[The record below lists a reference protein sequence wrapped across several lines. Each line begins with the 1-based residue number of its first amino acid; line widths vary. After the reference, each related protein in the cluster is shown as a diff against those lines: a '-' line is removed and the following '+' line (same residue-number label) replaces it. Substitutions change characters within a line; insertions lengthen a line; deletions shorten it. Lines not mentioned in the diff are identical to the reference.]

1 MRHCESTRCSTDSWT
16 QRDLILKITS
26 EKAPVTNGE
35 RSFSIATAP
44 IPATLYD
51 IVHPRPSFLLSA
63 HSLEKEEERGNFEL
77 LFDDDASPA
86 RAVAL
91 FYRRL
96 RDRDID

>member
-1 MRHCESTRCSTDSWT
+1 MNSARSH
-16 QRDLILKITS
+16 LKDYIREGS
-26 EKAPVTNGE
+26 RNEQGRRKEE

-44 IPATLYD
+44 IPAILYD
-51 IVHPRPSFLLSA
+51 IVYPRPSLLSP
-63 HSLEKEEERGNFEL
+63 HNLEEEEERGNFEL